1 MSTLVIDH
9 GLCNLD
15 SIVRALQECGATVG
29 VAREPSLLPRAARV
43 VLPGVGSFAAGM
55 AVLRERG
62 WVEALRDLVANRP
75 RPLLGI
81 CLGMQMLAETG
92 AEGGETEGLG
102 LIPGRVDRIAAAPG
116 ERLPH
121 IGWNEVR
128 PTRTSPLFAGIP
140 SGTDFYFVHSYVMAG
155 SGDAVL
161 AEASFGGGIAVA
173 VNRGS
178 VFGVQFHPEK
188 SQRAG
193 MRLLKNFL
201 ALS

>member
-140 SGTDFYFVHSYVMAG
+140 SGTDFYFVHSYVMTG
-155 SGDAVL
+155 SGDAIL
-161 AEASFGGGIAVA
+161 AEASFGGGITVA